1 MGSPNQGSLDI
12 GLAQRMEIPVWA
24 EQSFSNAPVNPLNM
38 YASSRLMAFGAY
50 GAMGRNLYPWKKK
63 KVSRGANKVAQG
75 NMMLY
80 SPAGSGTNQ

>member
-1 MGSPNQGSLDI
+1 MS
-12 GLAQRMEIPVWA
+12 IPVWA
-24 EQSFSNAPVNPLNM
+24 RQNFAAPTVNPLNM

-50 GAMGRNLYPWKKK
+50 GASGRILYPWKKN
-63 KVSRGANKVAQG
+63 KVAHGANKIAQG